1 MPKQSAIDTDFTFE
15 FLDKPRRAR
24 LTARRYLHGG
34 GAYVGVEVWDDETGV
49 YEPWVDFSC
58 NVSGAVLRDPVYD
71 IIVNHKVDGSLFDAV
86 AATGLIEPEPYTQVR
101 SGFVRMPVHAMT
113 AVGREWFDAAVARTE
128 SGADVI

>member
-1 MPKQSAIDTDFTFE
+1 MTNPFDSDFTFE

-24 LTARRYLHGG
+24 LTASRYLHGG

-58 NVSGAVLRDPVYD
+58 NVDGAVLADPDYD
-71 IIVNHKVDGSLFDAV
+71 IIVNHKVDGGLFNAV
-86 AATGLIEPEPYTQVR
+86 AATGLIGSESYTQVR

-113 AVGREWFDAAVARTE
+113 AAGREWFVAAVARAE